1 MDETK
6 ELARFVSKVT
16 FDDIPDSAVAKVK
29 ELILDQLGCQLAGST
44 LPWTKASYEYIR
56 DNKSQRE
63 ESTVVSFGLKT
74 IAQDAAFA
82 NANFGHGFM
91 GDDTDSVCHAHLGS
105 IVIPAALAMG
115 EREKISGEQF
125 IKAAVVG
132 YEVASRIGAAAP
144 SAEGRGF
151 HPGPIFGPFG
161 VAACTGAILGFDE
174 NQLLDALGIAGSHAS
189 GLMEYSKSGGTVN
202 RLHSGIAAYNGIRA
216 ILFAQRGF
224 KGPATILEGER
235 GFLRAFSGEVSPE
248 EITRGL
254 GKEFRVLLIDLKA
267 YCCCGTLSAVLD
279 ALSKITGGRDIHPN
293 EIEEIIVNASP
304 STYRLTGTITAPKD
318 ITSAQF
324 SGPFGIGLRLTKGSN
339 SFREYSEENL
349 RDADILD
356 LMARIRFI
364 SDEEIEKTPKSDHP
378 AKVTLRLT
386 DGNVFQETVYAGKG
400 SILNPMTTE
409 EVAEKFR
416 GFASEVLTDDDVEAI
431 IETVEQLHLV
441 KDISQLSRLLVH
453 RS

>member
-6 ELARFVSKVT
+6 ELARFVSEVT
-16 FDDIPDSAVAKVK
+16 FDAIPDSAVAKVK

-44 LPWTKASYEYIR
+44 LPWTKASYEYIM
-56 DNKSQRE
+56 DNKSYRE
-63 ESTVVSFGLKT
+63 ESTIVTFGIKT

-105 IVIPAALAMG
+105 IIIPAALAMG
-115 EREKISGEQF
+115 ERERISGKEF
-125 IKAAVVG
+125 MRAVVLG

-174 NQLLDALGIAGSHAS
+174 NQILDALGIAGSHSS

-202 RLHSGIAAYNGIRA
+202 RLHSGIAAYGGIRA
-216 ILFAQRGF
+216 ALLVLRGF
-224 KGPATILEGER
+224 RGPATILEGER
-235 GFLRAFSGEVSPE
+235 GFLRAFSGECSLE

-254 GKEFRVLLIDLKA
+254 GREFRVLLIDLKA
-267 YCCCGTLSAVLD
+267 YCCCGTSSASLD
-279 ALSKITGGRDIHPN
+279 ALSKITSELAIHPK
-293 EIEEIIVNASP
+293 EIEEITVNVTP
-304 STYRLTGTITAPKD
+304 LTFRLTGSTLEPKD

-324 SGPFGIGLRLTKGSN
+324 NGRFGIALRLIKGGN

-349 RDADILD
+349 SDPEILD
-356 LMARIRFI
+356 LMGKIRFI
-364 SDEEIEKTPKSDHP
+364 LDEDLEKMRKSDNP
-378 AKVTLRLT
+378 AKMMVRLA
-386 DGNVFQETVYAGKG
+386 DGSVFEATVSAGKG
-400 SILNPMTTE
+400 SILNPMTKE
-409 EVAEKFR
+409 EVIQKFR
-416 GFASEVLTDDDVEAI
+416 GFASAVLPDDKAEAI
-431 IETVEQLHLV
+431 VETVEQLHLV
-441 KDISQLSRLLVH
+441 DDIHDLTKMLVAG
-453 RS
+453 